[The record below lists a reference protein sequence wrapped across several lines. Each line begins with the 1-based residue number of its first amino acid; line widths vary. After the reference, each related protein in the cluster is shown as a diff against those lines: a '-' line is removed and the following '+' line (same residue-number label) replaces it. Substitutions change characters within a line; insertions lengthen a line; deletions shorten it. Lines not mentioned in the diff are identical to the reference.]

1 MRWAA
6 GLMALSVSACGGLS
20 YSVPRDLLQ
29 EVSVENKLTL
39 FEEEN
44 NVSIALDEREQ
55 IRREIQLVKEDIID
69 TDKQIEEAIG
79 DGERAADK
87 GDAERER
94 IAVMAEEVF
103 AMKKDFLREQIGLLR
118 ERLKVQDAF
127 IYVAFARYEL
137 AKAKLVKKN
146 NVRGAQDVDLEDF
159 EEQLTEYVE
168 AAKGYQQDFSEREAE
183 VEEVRK
189 GWLAQREQLQKAS
202 GGGIGSA
209 WAEDSALWGF

>member
-1 MRWAA
+1 
-6 GLMALSVSACGGLS
+6 
-20 YSVPRDLLQ
+20 VPRDLLK

-55 IRREIQLVKEDIID
+55 VRREIQLVKDDIVD
-69 TDKQIEEAIG
+69 TDKQIDEAIS
-79 DGERAADK
+79 DGERASDK
-87 GDAERER
+87 GDGERER

-103 AMKKDFLREQIGLLR
+103 ALKKDFLYERIDLLR
-118 ERLKVQDAF
+118 ERLKVQEAF
-127 IYVAFARYEL
+127 IYVAFSRYEL

-146 NVRGAQDVDLEDF
+146 NVRGAQDVDIEDF
-159 EEQLTEYVE
+159 EEQLADYVE
-168 AAKGYQQDFSEREAE
+168 LAKEIQQDFSEREAE
-183 VEEVRK
+183 VEQIRK